1 MNAKLN
7 EMTIAQLVDR
17 IIAIALDQ
25 HEAMLD
31 FDNAKFNRLF
41 WELDAVNEELKS
53 RPGDQRRALLP
64 LLDHSN
70 AQVRLQSAIA
80 TLALAPA
87 PEAAR
92 RTLQVISDRQ
102 EYPQAADARGMMRA
116 RDNRTYIPS

>member
-1 MNAKLN
+1 MAMKRTKLH
-7 EMTIAQLVDR
+7 EMTVAHLVDR
-17 IIAIALDQ
+17 FIAVALD
-25 HEAMLD
+25 EDKAMLD
-31 FDNAKFNRLF
+31 TAKFNRLF

-80 TLALAPA
+80 TLAVA

-92 RTLQVISDRQ
+92 QALQIISDRQ

-116 RDNRTYIPS
+116 LDNRTYIPS